1 MKKEPTG
8 DVLMTVPKH
17 LSHRMALWVSS
28 ICDRYMIEP
37 EDFLLLVLI
46 AETWDGGE
54 RARVVIAKKG
64 ATFQDRFDCPRNRP
78 EVAQLRDARLT
89 IARLMKQLGLG
100 DEEAP
105 APSAK
110 TRPRVAPSVMRREG

>member
-1 MKKEPTG
+1 MKKAPAG
-8 DVLMTVPKH
+8 DPLLTPPKH
-17 LSHRMALWVSS
+17 LSDRMRSWVSS
-28 ICDRYMIEP
+28 ILGRYLIEP

-54 RARVVIAKKG
+54 RARIIVAKKG
-64 ATFQDRFDCPRNRP
+64 ATFLDRFGAPRNRP
-78 EVAQLRDARLT
+78 EISQLRDARLV

-105 APSAK
+105 ASSTK
-110 TRPRVAPSVMRREG
+110 TRPRVAPSLMRKEG